1 MIPVRVLVVDDHPIF
16 RMGLVAA
23 IEHMQGIDL
32 VGEVDTAEAVD
43 AAVEAQ
49 RPDVVLLDLSLPDGS
64 GLDVN
69 RRLASTHP
77 DVKVIVLTMSEDH
90 QNLLT
95 ALHDGAR
102 GYFVKGAGPERVEH
116 AIRTVA
122 TGAIVL
128 EPDLVPTIADLARAR
143 TPTRSGAFA
152 DLTTREFEVLELI
165 AEGLDNTSIARR
177 LALSPKTV
185 RNHVSLVMTKIHA
198 RDRSA
203 AIVIARQRGL
213 GGDGDHATGRPGDD

>member
-1 MIPVRVLVVDDHPIF
+1 MTQVRVLVVDDHPIF

-23 IEHMQGIDL
+23 IEHMHGIDL
-32 VGEVDTAEAVD
+32 VGQVDTAQAVD

-49 RPDVVLLDLSLPDGS
+49 HPDVVLLDLNLPDGS

-116 AIRTVA
+116 AIRTVV
-122 TGAIVL
+122 TGAVVL
-128 EPDLVPTIADLARAR
+128 EPDLVHAIADFAR
-143 TPTRSGAFA
+143 TRSSTRSGPFA
-152 DLTTREFEVLELI
+152 DLTAREFEVLELL

-185 RNHVSLVMTKIHA
+185 RNHVSLVMAKIHA

-203 AIVIARQRGL
+203 AIVIARRGGL
-213 GGDGDHATGRPGDD
+213 GGDTDGRSADD